1 MKPSV
6 GEVIVHPQH
15 GTAEVTALET
25 REVGG
30 VAREYV
36 VLRRT
41 EDSLTLH
48 VPIEALE
55 DLGLRETIDVDDV
68 SEVFDI
74 LRAEPQLLSMSWRKQ
89 HAKNE
94 SRLNSG
100 KVRLVAAAV
109 RDLKARD
116 DHRGLSPSDGRIY
129 RDARERL
136 IEEVVAATGRSTED
150 VEREVDEALA
160 EMAERHSPAPA

>member
-1 MKPSV
+1 LKPSV
-6 GEVIVHPQH
+6 GDIIVHPQH
-15 GTAEVTALET
+15 GTAEVTAIEHRT
-25 REVGG
+25 VGG
-30 VAREYV
+30 VEREYV

-55 DLGLRETIDVDDV
+55 DVGLRETIDAADVD
-68 SEVFDI
+68 EVFDI
-74 LRAEPQLLSMSWRKQ
+74 LRSEPQLLSMSWRKQ

-94 SRLNSG
+94 TRLNSG

-109 RDLKARD
+109 RDLCARE
-116 DHRGLSPSDGRIY
+116 HQRGLSPSDGRIY

-136 IEEVVAATGRSTED
+136 IEELVAATDRSTDD

-160 EMAERHSPAPA
+160 EMADRHLAAIA